1 VHVRWFRFLVL
12 CSILLPV
19 NGVAQRALRIEPG
32 ALATQ
37 LEVFRAHSGWNII
50 FARSVVDG
58 LSTSCQYQGSNYDE
72 ALQCILQDTGI
83 GWRKTRDRQVVLLPP
98 TRTGPTMRASSP
110 PTRASLGGRVV
121 DARTGEILPGTHVF
135 LPGWRVG
142 TVTNAAG
149 FFLLPEVESGPL
161 RVRITHIGYEPVDTL
176 LVTPQSRATIRLRPV
191 AVVTRPLVVERGRE
205 EAAYGPGSL
214 NLPLTR
220 MAAMPTVFGER
231 DALQAL
237 TWLPGVMR
245 SGEASGGLVVRGGE
259 PDENLYI
266 LDGAPVFHPWHA
278 FTLVSTFHPETFKS
292 VTLHRGPLPA
302 ELGGRLSSVMEAEL
316 KDGNRERPTAHVG
329 LSALSGQYVI
339 ESPLFENS
347 SFMIA
352 GRRSYIDQLIGRRH
366 PVEQNGIRD
375 TLRTGY
381 VFSDLTAKLTFRPGY
396 RHRVSI
402 SVYEGRDDL
411 DVRLPFDLSLDF
423 TSWRRPASLFFE
435 IDHGWSN
442 RVRSV
447 RYQFLPGTS
456 YFGSVTVYSSTY
468 KARENARLQ
477 PSEALL
483 VESSYGLH
491 VQERGMRTDFTL
503 LPVRG
508 VHVVTGAHVA
518 RRTFSSALEVDA
530 SRLGVRD
537 PESNQ
542 RVDMADWE
550 GALFTQSRWI
560 PAPYVTLQGGL
571 RAEVVAKRLFVL
583 PNVSMRYDLVP
594 DVLTLRTGVGMQVQ
608 SLHRLRDQYALLYDL
623 VSARWVPAGG
633 DVPVAVA
640 RQMAAGVDWHI
651 GDTFRGSLEG
661 YSRWFRNVLV
671 PADEF
676 QSKDALIGPGIDL
689 GALLGQYQRAKGV
702 ARGLEL
708 TLEGQLGAWGVWAA
722 GALESSI
729 RETATD
735 RYPSDFSVPW
745 SVQWVARRASRTLTL
760 TAGMEWRAGLPYAAP
775 AGRYSLGDPLDP
787 KGVRYVYRPE
797 INNARLPA
805 YFRADAGIQVPFRLG
820 AQPWTAALHLYNV
833 TNRRNVSAWSWD
845 PSGDELQRR
854 SRRSWPILP
863 LFELWTSF

>member
-1 VHVRWFRFLVL
+1 MHVRWFPLLWLCAFLWPAQGL
-12 CSILLPV
+12 
-19 NGVAQRALRIEPG
+19 AQRAVRLSPG
-32 ALATQ
+32 TVAEQ
-37 LEVFRAHSGWNII
+37 LDDFRSQTGWNLIY
-50 FARSVVDG
+50 ARSVVEG
-58 LSTSCQYQGSNYDE
+58 LDTACQYVGTNYEE
-72 ALQCILQDTGI
+72 ALNCILRDSGI

-98 TRTGPTMRASSP
+98 SRNPAPVAAPRPSRT
-110 PTRASLGGRVV
+110 SLGGRVV
-121 DARTGEILPGTHVF
+121 DERTGEVLAGTHVS
-135 LPGWRVG
+135 LPMWRVG

-149 FFLLPEVESGPL
+149 FFLLPDVESGPL
-161 RVRITHIGYEPVDTL
+161 RVRFSHIGYQPIDTL
-176 LVTPQSRATIRLRPV
+176 LTTPLRRGTIRMRPV
-191 AVVTRPLVVERGRE
+191 AVVTRALVVERGRE
-205 EAAYGPGSL
+205 ETSYGPGSID
-214 NLPLTR
+214 LPLTR

-245 SGEASGGLVVRGGE
+245 SGEVSGGLVVRGGE

-292 VTLHRGPLPA
+292 VSLHRGPLPA

-339 ESPLFENS
+339 ESPIFANS
-347 SFMIA
+347 SFMLA

-366 PVEQNGIRD
+366 PVEQNGVRD

-396 RHRVSI
+396 RHRISV

-411 DVRLPFDLSLDF
+411 DVRLPFDLSLDLS
-423 TSWRRPASLFFE
+423 SWRRPAALFFE

-447 RYQFLPGTS
+447 RYQFLPGST
-456 YFGSVTVYSSTY
+456 YFGSVTAYSSTY
-468 KARENARLQ
+468 RARENARLQ

-483 VESSYGLH
+483 VESGYGLH
-491 VQERGMRTDFTL
+491 VQERGIRGDLTV
-503 LPVRG
+503 LPLRG
-508 VHVVTGAHVA
+508 VQVVTGAHLA
-518 RRTFSSALEVDA
+518 RRTFASSLRVDA
-530 SRLGVRD
+530 SRLGVSD
-537 PESNQ
+537 PATNQ
-542 RVDMADWE
+542 TVELSAWE
-550 GALFTQSRWI
+550 GALFTQTRWI
-560 PAPYVTLQGGL
+560 PAPYVTVQGGM
-571 RAEVVAKRLFVL
+571 RMESVAERVFLL
-583 PNVSMRYDLVP
+583 PNLSMRYDLLK
-594 DVLTLRTGVGMQVQ
+594 DRLTLRAGVGMQVQ

-623 VSARWVPAGG
+623 ISARWVPAGQ

-640 RQMAAGVDWHI
+640 RQMAAGVDGQLGPH
-651 GDTFRGSLEG
+651 FRGSVEA
-661 YSRWFRNVLV
+661 YTRWFRNVLV

-689 GALLGQYQRAKGV
+689 GALLGQYQRANGV
-702 ARGLEL
+702 ARGVEF
-708 TLEGQLGAWGVWAA
+708 TLEGQLGAWGIWVAS
-722 GALESSI
+722 ALESSM
-729 RETATD
+729 RETAAD

-745 SVQWVARRASRTLTL
+745 SVQGVARRASRTFTL

-787 KGVRYVYRPE
+787 QGVRYIYRPE
-797 INNARLPA
+797 INNARLPS
-805 YFRADAGIQVPFRLG
+805 YFRADAGIQVPFRVG

-833 TNRRNVSAWSWD
+833 TNRRNVAAWSWD

-863 LFELWTSF
+863 LFELWTSL